1 VRAASDLIRVFQYDP
16 KLKQW
21 AKGAHEV
28 KLAGKVRDFKL
39 LDLGRKPA
47 LWVWLEADTGTVGR
61 LMSITEASRS
71 PPEFSLAPNPELT
84 PSIAS
89 LGSSDVDFTVVA
101 EEVWAAYRHPGTKKT
116 ALQRYQ
122 TTGSL
127 AGQPTELAWTAP
139 RRGQVEWVTV
149 SVMAVLTLLI
159 LATLLRR
166 KSATREDRAD
176 PDD

>member
-1 VRAASDLIRVFQYDP
+1 
-16 KLKQW
+16 
-21 AKGAHEV
+21 
-28 KLAGKVRDFKL
+28 
-39 LDLGRKPA
+39 
-47 LWVWLEADTGTVGR
+47 VWLDTDSGTVGR
-61 LMSITEASRS
+61 LLSITDANRS
-71 PPEFSLAPNPELT
+71 PPEFSLAPNPNLT

-89 LGSSDVDFTVVA
+89 LGPTDVDFTVVA
-101 EEVWAAYRHPGTKKT
+101 EEIWAVYRHPGLKKF

-122 TTGSL
+122 TTGGL
-127 AGQPTELAWTAP
+127 AGPPTELTWAAP
-139 RRGQVEWVTV
+139 RRGQENWLVM